1 MTSDNIYKF
10 QVEYQDAPLGLDCEK
25 PRFSWKRKT
34 RRSGALQKA
43 YQLTVK
49 TGQGQETVWDTGR
62 VESDQSNEI
71 CYGGMAL
78 RPCTRY
84 KVCLCI
90 WNELEQ
96 EDRAETFFE
105 TGLMNPS
112 IEAWEGARFIGSSRY
127 SMCAAVR
134 GVFALETTMRMEP
147 GSWKG
152 GLVFGAGDS
161 RLLDSRMNEMGLDG
175 EHYICYELDV
185 STIPAWLSIYRTGYA
200 KTDVPDIPLAK
211 VQVVDWETKFPV
223 ITEENRFDAH
233 RLRIEVTG
241 NCAYAYVDGILVD
254 AVIREQAGHRMKSP
268 RQLNPRRFNDCITYP
283 RLNEIGFFA
292 GSGDTVLF
300 EEITVSNL
308 RTPCAVVVR
317 ETPQGGLY
325 GEKSIYDER
334 LGIKEG
340 WFCLTGAQET
350 GSRITARPAAVSCPM
365 LRSRFTAACG
375 KKVESARLYATA
387 RGIYECM
394 INGRPVSEEW
404 FAPGN
409 SQYDK
414 HLMYQTI
421 DVTELVHEGTNGIG
435 VTLSS
440 GWWSDAQTY
449 ILQNYNYYGDRESF
463 LAKLVISYEDGSRD
477 VYTTNTDDWTC
488 YNNGPYAYAGFFQG
502 EHLDGRQLGIYEEYS
517 LPAFD
522 DSSWEKTEII
532 RPVFI
537 EGFSD
542 LPAELGDT
550 WPDLN
555 GQEPAL
561 TGSYQAP
568 VREYCRVRAKS
579 MTEPRKGLYVY
590 DLEQEIAGVPIL
602 RFTEKAGTV
611 ITIRYGE
618 MLYPA
623 LEEYGDMCGML
634 LLENYRDAS
643 STDIYICRGTKG
655 GEIYCPKFTFHGY
668 RYIEISGITSP
679 LPPEEVVSI
688 QLSSIREMTGNFN
701 CSHPL
706 LNRFVENVKWSQL
719 CNFISIPTDCPQR
732 NERMGWAGDTH
743 VFCRTANMNSDLRLF
758 YYRVLEAFRDL
769 QNQGKFPE
777 IAPAGGGF
785 GGITYES
792 APVFITWE
800 LYQQY
805 GDIKIVEE
813 TYPSLQGFMEY
824 IRGQGMPG
832 LSFVGPLGDWLAVEE
847 TDMNLLWNA
856 FYGRDCLL
864 MKEMAGILGDND
876 GKEYYGRLWE
886 EAAAYWN
893 KTFIDEGTGKT
904 TDAEGKSVDTQCSYA
919 LPICYGLIPE
929 KRIKTAGEHL
939 ARKVRENG
947 YRISTGF
954 FGTGLINEALTVTG
968 HTDLAFR
975 LMLQTDYPS
984 WLYPVTQGATTIWE
998 RWNSFTRENGFGGN
1012 NDMNSFNHYSLGSVV
1027 SWLYSCVL
1035 GIRRDESRPGFKHFF
1050 LMPCAQELEFAKG
1063 GIETPYGRIESG
1075 WSRQNDRI
1083 SFHFVV
1089 PPNTSASLR
1098 LPADAENIWENGER
1112 LLPGEDGRIADCSK
1126 LNTSEDGLWLELP
1139 AGDYSFEVLKN
1150 RR

>member
-1 MTSDNIYKF
+1 MTSNTIYDF
-10 QVEYQDAPLGLDCEK
+10 QIEYQDTPLGLDCEN
-25 PRFSWKRKT
+25 PRFSWKMKT
-34 RRSGALQKA
+34 KRRGALQKA
-43 YQLTVK
+43 YRITVELQK
-49 TGQGQETVWDTGR
+49 EQKTVWETGR

-71 CYGGMAL
+71 YYEGCRL
-78 RPCTRY
+78 RPCTQYR
-84 KVCLCI
+84 VCLHI
-90 WNELEQ
+90 WDELEQ
-96 EDRAETFFE
+96 EDKAETFFE
-105 TGLMNPS
+105 TGLMDPS
-112 IEAWEGARFIGSSRY
+112 IDAWEGAQFIGSSRY

-134 GVFALETTMRMEP
+134 GIFALETTMRIEK
-147 GSWKG
+147 GSSRG

-161 RLLDSRMNEMGLDG
+161 RLLDARMNEMGLVG
-175 EHYICYELDV
+175 EHFICYELNV
-185 STIPAWLSIYRTGYA
+185 STIPAWLYIYRVGYA
-200 KTDVPDIPLAK
+200 KTDSPDIPFAK
-211 VQVVDWETKFPV
+211 IPVADQKTKEPV
-223 ITEENRFDAH
+223 ITEGNRFDAH

-241 NCAYAYVDGILVD
+241 NCAYAYVDGIMVD
-254 AVIREQAGHRMKSP
+254 AVERELAGHCMKAP
-268 RQLNPRRFNDCITYP
+268 RQLNPRRYNDCITYP

-292 GSGDTVLF
+292 GAGDTVLF
-300 EEITVSNL
+300 EEISVSNL

-317 ETPQGGLY
+317 ETPEGGLY
-325 GEKSIYDER
+325 GEKSIFGEK
-334 LGIKEG
+334 LGSKDG
-340 WFCLTGAQET
+340 WFCLTGAKGV
-350 GSRITARPAAVSCPM
+350 GSRVTGRPAAVSCPM
-365 LRSRFTAACG
+365 LHSQFTAARG
-375 KKVESARLYATA
+375 KKVEKARLYATA

-394 INGRPVSEEW
+394 INGNPVSEEW

-421 DVTELVHEGTNGIG
+421 DVTELIHEGTNGIG

-440 GWWSDAQTY
+440 GWWSDSQTY
-449 ILQNYNYYGDRESF
+449 VLQNYNYYGDREAF

-477 VYTTNTDDWTC
+477 VYTTNPEQWSC
-488 YNNGPYAYAGFFQG
+488 YSKGPYTYAGFFQG
-502 EHLDGRQLGIYEEYS
+502 EQLDGRRLGIYEEYS

-522 DSSWEKTEII
+522 DSAWERPEII
-532 RPVFI
+532 CPVAI
-537 EGFSD
+537 KGFSD
-542 LPAELGDT
+542 LPCELGTT

-568 VREYCRVRAKS
+568 VKEYCRLNAKS
-579 MTEPRKGLYVY
+579 MAEPRDGLYVY
-590 DLEQEIAGVPIL
+590 DLEQEIAGVPVL
-602 RFTEKAGTV
+602 TFREKAGTV

-643 STDIYICRGTKG
+643 STDIYICRGNEG
-655 GEIYCPKFTFHGY
+655 GETYCPKFTFHGF
-668 RYIEISGITSP
+668 RYIEISGIQTP
-679 LPPEEVVSI
+679 LPPEEVVCI
-688 QLSSIREMTGNFN
+688 QLSSIREMTGKFE
-701 CSHPL
+701 CSNPL

-792 APVFITWE
+792 APIFITWE

-805 GDIKIVEE
+805 GDRKIVEE
-813 TYPSLQGFMEY
+813 TYPSLKAFMEY
-824 IRGQGMPG
+824 IRSQGMPG
-832 LSFVGPLGDWLAVEE
+832 LPFVGPLGDWLAVEE
-847 TDMNLLWNA
+847 TDLHLLWNA

-864 MKEMAGILGDND
+864 MEKMARILGDSE
-876 GKEYYGRLWE
+876 GREYYGKLWA
-886 EAAAYWN
+886 EASAYWN
-893 KTFIDEGTGKT
+893 STFIDEHTGRT
-904 TDAEGKSVDTQCSYA
+904 TDAEGNPVDTQCSYA
-919 LPICYGLIPE
+919 LPLCYGLIPAE
-929 KRIKTAGEHL
+929 KRRMAGEHL

-947 YRISTGF
+947 YKISTGF

-975 LMLQTDYPS
+975 LMQQTEYPS

-998 RWNSFTRENGFGGN
+998 RWNSFTTDKGFGGN

-1035 GIRRDESRPGFKHFF
+1035 GIRRDENQPGFGHFF
-1050 LMPCAQELEFAKG
+1050 LMPCTQALDYAGG
-1063 GIETPYGRIESG
+1063 GIETPYGRIESS
-1075 WSRQNDRI
+1075 WSKRAGKI
-1083 SFHFVV
+1083 SFHFVI
-1089 PPNTSASLR
+1089 PPNTTASV
-1098 LPADAENIWENGER
+1098 
-1112 LLPGEDGRIADCSK
+1112 LLPGE
-1126 LNTSEDGLWLELP
+1126 TMEEDGIWKELP
-1139 AGDYSFEVLKN
+1139 AGEYDFETKGKEKEWCE
-1150 RR
+1150 